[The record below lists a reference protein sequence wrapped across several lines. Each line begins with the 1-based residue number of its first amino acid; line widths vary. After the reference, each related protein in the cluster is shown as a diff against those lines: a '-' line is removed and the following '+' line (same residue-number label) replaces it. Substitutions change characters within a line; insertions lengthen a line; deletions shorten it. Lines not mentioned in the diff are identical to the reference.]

1 MLRMLL
7 TMSKHA
13 LKKRS
18 SLSSVEAAAILGVSR
33 DTVVR
38 AADRGEIPV
47 RRTPG
52 GQRRFDPSDVEAYRV
67 SLASVPA
74 MVPAALAA
82 AASKEVA

>member
-7 TMSKHA
+7 AMSKHA
-13 LKKRS
+13 LRKRS

-52 GQRRFDPSDVEAYRV
+52 GQRRFNPEDVEAYRV
-67 SLASVPA
+67 YLTSVPEV
-74 MVPAALAA
+74 VPAALAA
-82 AASKEVA
+82 EASCRS

>member
-1 MLRMLL
+1 
-7 TMSKHA
+7 MSKHA
-13 LKKRS
+13 LNKRS

-52 GQRRFDPSDVEAYRV
+52 GQRRFNPDDVEAYRAR
-67 SLASVPA
+67 LASVPQ
-74 MVPAALAA
+74 VPAALAA
-82 AASKEVA
+82 SSGGEAA